1 MSTVIVCR
9 DVACYVSSCRP
20 TELAGRWTRLVTPT
34 CYTSN
39 MDHRSRLAKLQTVF
53 DRNHLDA
60 LLVTHLPNIR
70 YLCGFT
76 GTSGALVISEAKS
89 VFITDGRYTEQAQA
103 EVHGTRVVIAR
114 KPPLAAAA
122 AWLIAN
128 ASQFGRKRLHRL
140 GIEDEHLTVAGR
152 TQLAGLLPSAFRLRE
167 TRGLVEQARMVKDAD
182 EIARL
187 KAAAILGASLFERA
201 LEVIR
206 PGVKESEV
214 AAEMEYT
221 ARRTGAEQMSFPTIV
236 AAGKRSALPHGR
248 ASEAAIPSRG
258 FVVCDF
264 GVILSGYCSDRTR
277 TVHVGRPTAKACAM
291 YEAVLEA
298 QAAAIETVST
308 GVSVGEVDRAA
319 RTVLKKRGL
328 ATHFTHSTGHG
339 VGLEI
344 HEAPRVA
351 AGQTQILGAGMVITI
366 EPGVY
371 IAGSGGVRIED
382 VVVVT
387 ERGCEVL
394 APERKEL
401 ITL

>member
-1 MSTVIVCR
+1 
-9 DVACYVSSCRP
+9 
-20 TELAGRWTRLVTPT
+20 
-34 CYTSN
+34 
-39 MDHRSRLAKLQTVF
+39 MDHKGRLGRLQTAF

-76 GTSGALVISEAKS
+76 GTSGVLAVSETRS
-89 VFITDGRYTEQAQA
+89 VFFTDGRYTEQARV
-103 EVHGTRVVIAR
+103 EVEGTRVVIAR
-114 KPPLAAAA
+114 TPTMAAAA
-122 AWLIAN
+122 EWLMEN
-128 ASQFGRKRLHRL
+128 KSQLGRKNPRSL
-140 GIEDEHLTVAGR
+140 GIESEHLTVAGR
-152 TQLAGLLPSAFRLRE
+152 TQLARSLRSDFRLRE
-167 TRGLVEQARMVKDAD
+167 TQGLVEQVRMVKDAD
-182 EIARL
+182 EIAHLR
-187 KAAAILGASLFERA
+187 AAAVLGASLFDRA

-214 AAEMEYT
+214 AAEMEYL

-248 ASEAAIPSRG
+248 ASRAAIPSRG

-264 GVILSGYCSDRTR
+264 GVILAGYCSDRTR
-277 TVHVGRPTAKACAM
+277 TVHVGRPTARAQRM
-291 YEAVLEA
+291 YDAVREA
-298 QAAAIETVST
+298 QQSAIETVKA
-308 GVSVGEVDRAA
+308 GVSVGEIDCAA
-319 RTVLKKRGL
+319 RSVLKKKGL

-351 AGQTQILGAGMVITI
+351 AGQTEILRSGMVITI

-394 APERKEL
+394 APTSREL
-401 ITL
+401 IAIGYS